1 MHAYTSKVQEINEVI
16 EKLYLVNEE
25 TEYEE
30 ICVLLDKIYL
40 TENGEVDLNFRHEYA
55 SISGK
60 VRELNAEELDGAKI
74 FPIDNL
80 LLNIS
85 GIYDY
90 AVSKK
95 KPYIN
100 NLFKLKDHIGLEA
113 GRIALVE
120 QLRWEINNGQE
131 SVKANLQQMQD
142 FADAIGNQVHDSR
155 QLIAELEEQE
165 KENRK
170 NIETTK
176 MNLEEVNKLSEEV
189 KDKAEKVQHDS
200 ITVLGIFASIVLTFT
215 GGMMFS
221 TSVLEN
227 IGDASAYRI
236 IIIAL
241 IIGLVLINAIIALIM
256 YIGKVIHF
264 KQNNGKKISEI
275 IGDNIYWI
283 VINIIFV
290 VLIGCTYN
298 AWNNSSEKAVL
309 DKSNQYHIE
318 MYQKNTD
325 ELYEND

>member
-1 MHAYTSKVQEINEVI
+1 MQGYTSKVQEINEVI
-16 EKLYLVNEE
+16 EKLYLVKEE
-25 TEYEE
+25 SEYEE
-30 ICVLLDKIYL
+30 ICVMLDKIYM
-40 TENGEVDLNFRHEYA
+40 TDKGEVDSNFRHEYA

-60 VRELNAEELDGAKI
+60 VRELNSEELEGAKI
-74 FPIDNL
+74 FPLDNL
-80 LLNIS
+80 LINIS
-85 GIYDY
+85 GVYDY
-90 AVSKK
+90 AVSKQ

-131 SVKANLQQMQD
+131 SVRANLEQIQD
-142 FADAIGNQVHDSR
+142 FADSIGNQVHDSR
-155 QLIAELEEQE
+155 QLIAELEDQE

-170 NIETTK
+170 NIQTAK
-176 MNLEEVNKLSEEV
+176 INLEELNKLSEDV
-189 KDKAEKVQHDS
+189 KDKADKVQHDS

-227 IGDASAYRI
+227 IGDASAYRV

-241 IIGLVLINAIIALIM
+241 IIGLVLLNAIIALIM
-256 YIGKVIHF
+256 YIGKVIHL
-264 KQNNGKKISEI
+264 KRDKGRKWYEI
-275 IGDNIYWI
+275 VLDNIYWI
-283 VINIIFV
+283 VINTILV
-290 VLIGCTYN
+290 VLIVCTYN

-309 DKSNQYHIE
+309 DKSNQYQIE

-325 ELYEND
+325 ELYEKD